1 MFEMSDQL
9 SEDQLKR
16 IKATLARIR
25 GGLSKLEADQ
35 FREPAH
41 IFVPEALSSVE
52 K

>member
-1 MFEMSDQL
+1 MADQF
-9 SEDQLKR
+9 SEDQLKH

-25 GGLSKLEADQ
+25 GGLSKLKVDQ

-41 IFVPEALSSVE
+41 IFIPEALSNVE

>member
-1 MFEMSDQL
+1 MSEQL

-16 IKATLARIR
+16 IKSTLARIR
-25 GGLSKLEADQ
+25 GGLSRVKVDQ

-41 IFVPEALSSVE
+41 IFVPGALSNVE

>member
-1 MFEMSDQL
+1 MSDQL
-9 SEDQLKR
+9 SADQLNR

-25 GGLSKLEADQ
+25 GGLSKVKVDQ

-41 IFVPEALSSVE
+41 IFEPEAQSNAE